1 MGRAGR
7 GVLGRWPG
15 ELPLSTKP
23 REDPAAGIQ
32 GKGVGPG
39 RRLGSGRDTGGMSRV
54 TLDEAGQP
62 ARLEE
67 KQAEDNLKGLKSL
80 EASRRWKEPHREW
93 QEAPRGRA
101 TPVPSP
107 SRRRPSVDRKELQAE
122 GRGPEKMKAACLGPR
137 GARPSGFREQT
148 DRCLS
153 IPSSWAL

>member
-1 MGRAGR
+1 MGRDGH

-122 GRGPEKMKAACLGPR
+122 GEDQRK
-137 GARPSGFREQT
+137 
-148 DRCLS
+148 
-153 IPSSWAL
+153 